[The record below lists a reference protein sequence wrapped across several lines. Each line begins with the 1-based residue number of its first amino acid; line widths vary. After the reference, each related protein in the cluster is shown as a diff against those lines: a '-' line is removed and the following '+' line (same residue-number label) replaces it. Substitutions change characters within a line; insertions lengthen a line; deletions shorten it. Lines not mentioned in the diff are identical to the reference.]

1 MRLFYGKIYKT
12 IDFSKKQR
20 YNIKCIALTGLTVC
34 MRNSEKRRL
43 VRAFIRRIGAPPE
56 LPLETRAYFCVK
68 DV

>member
-1 MRLFYGKIYKT
+1 MRLFYEKIYKT
-12 IDFSKKQR
+12 IDFLRKQR

-34 MRNSEKRRL
+34 VRSSEKRRL
-43 VRAFIRRIGAPPE
+43 VRAFIRRAGAPPE